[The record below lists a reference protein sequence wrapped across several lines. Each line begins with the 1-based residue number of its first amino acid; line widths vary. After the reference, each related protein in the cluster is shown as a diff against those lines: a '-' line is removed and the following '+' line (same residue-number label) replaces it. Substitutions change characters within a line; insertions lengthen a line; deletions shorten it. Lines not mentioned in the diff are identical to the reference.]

1 LRQRFFYAIIW
12 EQMFLKGDPMCHKL
26 EGNGLWESSRMILP
40 EHRKAIQRQMRE
52 QNKRTK
58 PTLAQE
64 EIDYIGEIVARSYH
78 FKAAATFVLFD
89 EYEDVEITGIVT
101 RVDQQ
106 LKRFRVDHDGD
117 WTWVKFDDV
126 LKVRVMDED

>member
-1 LRQRFFYAIIW
+1 
-12 EQMFLKGDPMCHKL
+12 
-26 EGNGLWESSRMILP
+26 MILP
-40 EHRKAIQRQMRE
+40 EHRTRISQSLKE
-52 QNKRTK
+52 ESKRTK

-64 EIDYIGEIVARSYH
+64 EIDYIGEIVARSYR

-89 EYEDVEITGIVT
+89 EYQDVEITGIVT

-126 LKVRVMDED
+126 VKVRVQDED